1 LFCGQRKVKFNT
13 HSPHAGVQRT
23 LYSFFPSIVSVKSLS
38 SLAVLLT
45 RGIDIAGICDEREL
59 ICRGLRP
66 AVLRLRS
73 YGSSLQ

>member
-1 LFCGQRKVKFNT
+1 MFCGQRKVKFNT

-45 RGIDIAGICDEREL
+45 RGIDIAGICNDECVYAAGFDL
-59 ICRGLRP
+59 CS
-66 AVLRLRS
+66 ALRLS
-73 YGSSLQ
+73 